1 MRSTSVRGR
10 AVWVLA
16 VTPVNVIET
25 GATCQHIV
33 RRPRR
38 WSPRRMLRQPAPLD
52 DQPLSGPPTTRATTP
67 SAARAPAAGQ
77 VASTWPSLPAAG
89 MVTRVTRTSVP
100 PRRWEASEALV
111 PTRPSGTT
119 NEELTLS
126 GAWPRLTT
134 RATVW
139 PFVIGWPSAGKDPRT
154 APSGCAER
162 TRTHR
167 TLTPRPMSSLTAA
180 SRCRPIRPEGT
191 ALPSAGAEVVGGV
204 EDGAD
209 ELAAGLPVAGGVA
222 GSEPDSRT

>member
-1 MRSTSVRGR
+1 MRSTSVRGL

-38 WSPRRMLRQPAPLD
+38 WSPRRMPRQPAPLD
-52 DQPLSGPPTTRATTP
+52 DQPLSGPPTTSATTP
-67 SAARAPAAGQ
+67 SAARAPAAGH
-77 VASTWPSLPAAG
+77 VASTCPSLPAAG

-100 PRRWEASEALV
+100 PRRWEASVALV
-111 PTRPSGTT
+111 PTRPQ
-119 NEELTLS
+119 
-126 GAWPRLTT
+126 
-134 RATVW
+134 
-139 PFVIGWPSAGKDPRT
+139 
-154 APSGCAER
+154 
-162 TRTHR
+162 R

-180 SRCRPIRPEGT
+180 SRCRPTRPEGT

-204 EDGAD
+204 EDGVE

-222 GSEPDSRT
+222 GSEP